1 MDKDKSFAITKYEG
15 VIPVHQRLVLLAS
28 DFLES
33 THEFALND
41 LFNLQTVMS
50 DFDHMVDKEKASKL
64 VRLTRELFK
73 KY

>member
-1 MDKDKSFAITKYEG
+1 M
-15 VIPVHQRLVLLAS
+15 LAS

-33 THEFALND
+33 THEFDLND

-64 VRLTRELFK
+64 VRLTQELFK